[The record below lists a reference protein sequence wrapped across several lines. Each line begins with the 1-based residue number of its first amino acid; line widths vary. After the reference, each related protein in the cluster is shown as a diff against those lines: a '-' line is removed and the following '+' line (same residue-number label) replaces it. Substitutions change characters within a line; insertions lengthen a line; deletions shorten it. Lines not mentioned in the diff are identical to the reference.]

1 MRPILFLPILVLLLS
16 SWLFPSAT
24 PALAAAVLLFSLGIA
39 IFVVLKK
46 HRTAYLQGQIAH
58 WTFVRNIFLDLF
70 GILLAVV
77 LAGLLARYVAG
88 IVTKPIGSA
97 TARVAAG
104 IVLGLLA
111 GIVVGALVNNLWGRF
126 VKTSSRS

>member
-16 SWLFPSAT
+16 PWLFPSVT
-24 PALAAAVLLFSLGIA
+24 PALTVALLLFSLGIA
-39 IFVVLKK
+39 IFIVLKK
-46 HRTAYLQGQIAH
+46 HRTAYLQGQITR
-58 WTFVRNIFLDLF
+58 WMFVRNICLDLF

-104 IVLGLLA
+104 IVLGLLV
-111 GIVVGALVNNLWGRF
+111 GIVVGALVNSLWGRF
-126 VKTSSRS
+126 VKTPSQS